1 MGDFRRLDGDD
12 AIIIHFKGQ
21 AMQITILKNVFLFTI
36 TIMSLLNAAPLW
48 NEPAELRQPDGSL
61 VSVVVNGDE
70 FYQDIESPDGYTL
83 IRDPQTQWICYAKV
97 SGDNQQF
104 ISTGI
109 VYRTSG
115 ALAKTQA
122 LPSTINMHLRID
134 PRAAQKL
141 RAEKIAEL
149 SAFDMA
155 KDSKPLGLGKAEAL
169 ADTVRGITVLIDFP
183 DQKTEIP
190 YDSISAFINAT
201 GYKSNRNN
209 GSVKEYFY
217 DVSNGKLTYINI
229 ISQFVTAK
237 NNKSYYDRTDGSGY
251 AGAYELINE
260 IMTTMK
266 NAGSFDFSKG
276 TYSGTTTKV
285 LTAVNFLYAGSAT
298 AGWAQGLWPHSGS
311 TRFSINGVNVSSYQ
325 MSSIGRTLTIGTFIH
340 ENGHMICK
348 WKDLYA
354 YDGSSNGAGGYDVMC
369 VNGSTNP
376 VPPNAYFR
384 SLMGWITL
392 KDISKDPLGT
402 QYQLPADLKNA
413 IVYTNTAS
421 SQEMFVIEARRRTG
435 RNATLPDSGLII
447 WHVDKAG
454 DNTETGK
461 VDYVVPEQA
470 DGKNDLELKKNNGNI
485 GDLFRANNVAKFND
499 STTPNSNFH
508 NGSKSGL
515 KVVNVSA
522 AKDTMSFSFGTPT
535 TSVITHNVLNSN
547 MLAYDASSRSIS
559 FGITPG
565 LFANTPLKIVLYN
578 VSGRQVLQIINNDC
592 KANTV
597 YAIDLKKHIGTS
609 SAGKYICQLSASGK
623 VLASIPVN
631 IQ

>member
-1 MGDFRRLDGDD
+1 MHSTYLNKVLIS
-12 AIIIHFKGQ
+12 AI
-21 AMQITILKNVFLFTI
+21 TLV
-36 TIMSLLNAAPLW
+36 SLLNAAPLW

-61 VSVVVNGDE
+61 VGVIINGDE
-70 FYQDIESPDGYTL
+70 FYQDVESPDGYTL
-83 IRDPQTQWICYAKV
+83 IRDPQTQCICYAKL
-97 SGDNQQF
+97 SDDNQQF

-109 VYRTSG
+109 VYKTSG
-115 ALAKTQA
+115 ALPKVQA
-122 LPSTINMHLRID
+122 LPSTIRQHLRID
-134 PRAAQKL
+134 PQAAQKL
-141 RAEKIAEL
+141 RAQKIAEL
-149 SAFDMA
+149 NAHDMVQ
-155 KDSKPLGLGKAEAL
+155 DTKPLGLGKSAAVL

-190 YDSISAFINAT
+190 YDSINAFVNAT
-201 GYKSNRNN
+201 GYKANRNN

-229 ISQFVTAK
+229 VSQFVTAK

-260 IMTTMK
+260 VLTKMK
-266 NAGSFDFSKG
+266 SSGSFDFSKG
-276 TYSGTTTKV
+276 SYSGTTTKT
-285 LTAVNFLYAGSAT
+285 LTAVNFLYAGSPS

-325 MSSIGRTLTIGTFIH
+325 MSSIGRALTIGTFVH

-369 VNGSTNP
+369 VNGSINP
-376 VPPNAYFR
+376 VPPNAYYR

-413 IVYTNTAS
+413 LVYTNAAS

-435 RNATLPDSGLII
+435 RNTTLPDSGLII

-454 DNTETGK
+454 SNTETGK
-461 VDYVVPEQA
+461 VDYIVPEQA
-470 DGKNDLELKKNNGNI
+470 DNKTDLELKRNNGNI
-485 GDLFRANNVAKFND
+485 GDLFRANSVAKFND
-499 STTPNSNFH
+499 STSPNANFH

-515 KVVNVSA
+515 NVANVSVV
-522 AKDTMSFSFGTPT
+522 KDTMSFSRGALT
-535 TSVITHNVLNSN
+535 TSVMTHNMLNSN
-547 MLAYDASSRSIS
+547 MLTYDAYTGSIS
-559 FGITPG
+559 FGITQG
-565 LFANTPLKIVLYN
+565 LNVNTPVKITLYN
-578 VSGRQVLQIINNDC
+578 VSGRQVLQIINRNC
-592 KANTV
+592 KENAI
-597 YAIDLKKHIGTS
+597 YAIDLKKHLGTLTGTS
-609 SAGKYICQLSASGK
+609 AAGKYICQLSASGK
-623 VLASIPVN
+623 VLSSLPVM